1 MSILIT
7 TNRISPLLGA
17 VLSEVESI
25 GISPTVHFQREDR
38 FVGPA
43 PYKPPWLHAGDELMR
58 ARLKETEKWAS
69 APAVVLAL
77 GLASA
82 SKAIDEFAGF
92 PLVTLMTPGDLDF
105 SPQNRAKSRTFA
117 AVNRHSSSFIF
128 VNEWEMTK
136 AVSLGSTTPHFLWN
150 PADLSAHVAPLHSD
164 GGKIAVIYDDSKR
177 VATDI
182 ETDSAF
188 DSLKDTAEQLGKSV
202 EFMPANSFY
211 WYSDFMMGRKF
222 ANVLRLRLKDVS
234 HALFVD
240 EDADSII
247 SYASMDNEPG
257 EVMVASSVAAGLI
270 CRAKPSIAVSSTDTW
285 AARVAGTAEVLA
297 DLPESSVSVGRPLV
311 EILDSIMEAQ
321 VLPDYFEDFG
331 DLDSFAVF
339 LTVAAVENRS
349 DGARPQR
356 IRNMYLAL
364 SRSTPTIQVN
374 LDPTV
379 LGRRL
384 KLIRSW
390 LDNGINCEVV
400 YGENS
405 TNPVQSV
412 DAVIQ
417 TYRFLDELAS
427 GYSTPSCWFVRDLH
441 WLDPD
446 LFSKKA
452 AAKARQAGT
461 FELERMSRSA
471 GTVASPSIESAE
483 LFNELTKGHIDIK
496 FPPHELPPAVSRE
509 NCVLLRGG
517 TAGTTFLYA
526 GGIGDAYKMGI
537 YLDAV
542 AEFLSGHADG
552 EEVFFDF
559 LVRPTE
565 QSTLKRQLRDR
576 RLHGHTSIRV
586 LNGNLNEYRP
596 LTAGIVGVL
605 LLESAYANGA
615 LPYKSVSYIE
625 KGIPFLVYEG
635 SPAHRVFGR
644 HGVVESIERNVS
656 DVVSVMQQITR
667 GERASNIEWR
677 KVWAEENWDA
687 RIHAMREI
695 AAVGS
700 REV

>member
-25 GISPTVHFQREDR
+25 GVSPTVHFQREDR
-38 FVGPA
+38 FFGPV
-43 PYKPPWLHAGDELMR
+43 PYNPPWLHPDDELLR
-58 ARLKETEKWAS
+58 ARLKETEDWVS

-77 GLASA
+77 GMDSA
-82 SKAIDEFAGF
+82 LEAIEEFSGF

-105 SPQNRAKSRTFA
+105 SLRNNVKSRAFA
-117 AVNRHSSSFIF
+117 AVNRHSTCFVF

-136 AVSLGSTTPHFLWN
+136 AVSLGSTSPHFLWN
-150 PADLSAHVAPLHSD
+150 PADLSANVAPLNSD
-164 GGKIAVIYDDSKR
+164 GGKIAVIYDGSKR
-177 VATDI
+177 AATDI
-182 ETDSAF
+182 ETDNKF
-188 DSLKDTAEQLGKSV
+188 DSLKDTAEQLGKNV

-211 WYSDFMMGRKF
+211 WYSDFMMGRNF

-247 SYASMDNEPG
+247 SYASMDNQLG

-270 CRAKPSIAVSSTDTW
+270 CRVKPSIAVSSTDTW
-285 AARVAGTAEVLA
+285 AARVAGTSEVLS
-297 DLPESSVSVGRPLV
+297 DLSNSSVSVGRSLV
-311 EILDSIMEAQ
+311 EILDLIMEAQ
-321 VLPDYFEDFG
+321 ALPDYFEDFG
-331 DLDSFAVF
+331 DIDSFAVF

-374 LDPTV
+374 LDQTV
-379 LGRRL
+379 LERRL

-427 GYSTPSCWFVRDLH
+427 GYSTISCWFVRDLH

-452 AAKARQAGT
+452 AAKASTAGT
-461 FELERMSRSA
+461 FELERMSRSV
-471 GTVASPSIESAE
+471 GTVAAPSIESAE
-483 LFNELTKGHIDIK
+483 LFNELTKGRIDIE
-496 FPPHELPPAVSRE
+496 FPPHELPPAVSQE

-517 TAGTTFLYA
+517 GEGTTFLYA

-542 AEFLSGHADG
+542 AEFLSRHADR
-552 EEVFFDF
+552 EKIFFDF
-559 LVRPTE
+559 LVRPAE
-565 QSTLKRQLRDR
+565 QPTLERQLRDR
-576 RLHGHTSIRV
+576 KLLGQTSIRV
-586 LNGNLNEYRP
+586 LKGNLNDYRP
-596 LTAGIVGVL
+596 ITAGIVGVL
-605 LLESAYANGA
+605 LLESAYANRA

-625 KGIPFLVYEG
+625 KGIPFLVYED

-644 HGVVESIERNVS
+644 HGVVECVERNVC
-656 DVVSVMQQITR
+656 DVVSAIQQITR
-667 GERASNIEWR
+667 GEKAFNIEWR
-677 KVWAEENWDA
+677 KVWAEDNWDA
-687 RIHAMREI
+687 RIQAMREI
-695 AAVGS
+695 ATVGS